1 MSMLNRL
8 IEQAKNPKGF
18 IGSLMLSIMNAA
30 HSGMNNWALE
40 KLDIGGHSN
49 ILDIGCG
56 GGKAIRTL
64 SALSSHGKIYGIDY
78 SGQAV
83 KESIQANRKDVESGK
98 VKILQASVT
107 DTPFADNYFDVITAF
122 QTHYFWDDLEGGVK
136 EAYRILKKSGCFIIT
151 AEVYKIN
158 YHMHSHKTKEEME
171 QLFSSTGFAAVQFY
185 ENTSKGWLCIK
196 GVK

>member
-1 MSMLNRL
+1 MSMLDRL

-18 IGSLMLSIMNAA
+18 IGSLMLSIMNSA
-30 HSGMNNWALE
+30 HSGMNKWALE
-40 KLDIGGHSN
+40 KLDIGDHSN

-64 SALSSHGKIYGIDY
+64 SALNRHGKIYGIDY

-107 DTPFADNYFDVITAF
+107 DTPFADDYFDTITAF

-136 EAYRILKKSGCFIIT
+136 EAYRILQKGGCLMII

-171 QLFSSTGFAAVQFY
+171 QLFSGIGFAAVQFH

-196 GVK
+196 GMK